1 MKIANVS
8 GRAHLVVNGK
18 LVDVE
23 RASEGRL
30 PSDPMALIP
39 FLGSVGDLP
48 VPSDAPLLE
57 GTRLDPPVP
66 RPSKI
71 LAVGLNY
78 RAHAEE
84 SGLEAPAEPIVFPRL
99 PSAVTGPGGEIA
111 IPAGRERVDW
121 EAEVVLCIGQ
131 RGRRI
136 PQREAW
142 AHIAGVT
149 CGQDVSDR
157 EEQFRE
163 QRQWGLAKSFDTYAP
178 IGPVL
183 ATTDELADR
192 DDLAISCA
200 IDGEVVQ
207 SGRTSDLIFPVAE
220 LIAWVSR
227 ICTLE
232 PGDLIFTGTPS
243 GVGQGR
249 KPPRFLHP
257 GMIVETSI
265 EGIGSMRNAVVA
277 GPAYA

>member
-1 MKIANVS
+1 
-8 GRAHLVVNGK
+8 
-18 LVDVE
+18 
-23 RASEGRL
+23 
-30 PSDPMALIP
+30 MALIP
-39 FLGSVGDLP
+39 VLDSVGSLP
-48 VPSDAPLLE
+48 VPDDAPLLE
-57 GTRLDPPVP
+57 GARLDPPVP

-84 SGLEAPAEPIVFPRL
+84 SGLDAPSQPVVFSRL
-99 PSAVTGPGGEIA
+99 PSALTGPTDQIV
-111 IPAGRERVDW
+111 IPGGRERVDW
-121 EAEVVLCIGQ
+121 EAEVVLCIGR
-131 RGRRI
+131 RGHRI
-136 PQREAW
+136 PESEAW
-142 AHIAGVT
+142 AHVAGVT

-183 ATTDELADR
+183 ATTDELSEP
-192 DDLAISCA
+192 DDLAISCV
-200 IDGEVVQ
+200 IDGETVQ
-207 SGRTSDLIFPVAE
+207 AGRTSDLIFPVAQ
-220 LIAWVSR
+220 LIAWISNV
-227 ICTLE
+227 CTLE

-257 GMIVETSI
+257 GMVLETSV

-277 GPAYA
+277 GPAY